1 MLCPCVFV
9 CKGGGG
15 GGGEELR
22 EEIFRMFTEMDG
34 TV

>member
-1 MLCPCVFV
+1 MCV
-9 CKGGGG
+9 CKGGAGG
-15 GGGEELR
+15 EGGGEELR

>member
-1 MLCPCVFV
+1 MLCPCVCV
-9 CKGGGG
+9 CKGGAE